1 MNIILIDTE
10 KYTPDRIQ
18 DIVNSIKKFS
28 KEEKWIF
35 LPKDINVL
43 LDCSIEQ
50 LYYIRNRIDEAISN
64 KENII
69 KTNLK
74 NK

>member
-18 DIVNSIKKFS
+18 EIVNSIKEFS
-28 KEEKWIF
+28 KEERWIF

-43 LDCSIEQ
+43 LDCSTEQ
-50 LYYIRNRIDEAISN
+50 LYSVREYINDAIRE
-64 KENII
+64 KEII
-69 KTNLK
+69 N
-74 NK
+74 NM

>member
-18 DIVNSIKKFS
+18 EIVNSIKEFS

-43 LDCSIEQ
+43 LDCSTEQ
-50 LYYIRNRIDEAISN
+50 LYSVREYIDDAIHE
-64 KENII
+64 KEII
-69 KTNLK
+69 N
-74 NK
+74 NM

>member
-18 DIVNSIKKFS
+18 EIANSTKEFS

-35 LPKDINVL
+35 LPKDFGVL
-43 LDCSIEQ
+43 LDCSTEQ
-50 LYYIRNRIDEAISN
+50 LYSIRKYIDDAIHE
-64 KENII
+64 KEII
-69 KTNLK
+69 N
-74 NK
+74 NM

>member
-10 KYTPDRIQ
+10 KYAPDRIQ
-18 DIVNSIKKFS
+18 EMVNSIKEFS
-28 KEEKWIF
+28 KEDKWIF
-35 LPKDINVL
+35 IPKEFNIL
-43 LDCSIEQ
+43 LDCSTEQ

>member
-18 DIVNSIKKFS
+18 DIVNSIKEFS
-28 KEEKWIF
+28 KEEKWII

-43 LDCSIEQ
+43 LDCSTEQ
-50 LYYIRNRIDEAISN
+50 LYSAREYIDDAIRE
-64 KENII
+64 KEII
-69 KTNLK
+69 N
-74 NK
+74 NM